1 MKIKFLSFTK
11 QGRRTSKNCDYFV
24 AEELPQY
31 QQYLF
36 SVCDGMNGI
45 PGGERASSFCGEML
59 KEDFQT
65 FAPLDHPANWLE
77 DEFHTIN
84 RKILL
89 NINTKASASTMLCS
103 VISENKLYLANA
115 GDCRALLL
123 RDNET
128 TQLTRDDNLAWEL
141 LEAGQITEYQ
151 YLRHPKKNIIKN
163 YMGKKSGLNIQQYGI
178 TIQTGDLL
186 ILCSDG
192 ISGFLTNQDVA
203 LTLQSKWDN
212 IIYNLYQKA
221 ITAGSHDDITFIIIG
236 IE

>member
-1 MKIKFLSFTK
+1 MKIKFLSFSK
-11 QGRRTSKNCDYFV
+11 QGKRTTHNCDFFV

-36 SVCDGMNGI
+36 AVCDGMNGI
-45 PGGERASSFCGEML
+45 PGGEKASSYCGNML
-59 KEDFQT
+59 SEDFQT

-89 NINTKASASTMLCS
+89 NSDTKASGSTMLCS
-103 VISENKLYLANA
+103 VISGNKLYLANA

-123 RDNET
+123 RENEI

-151 YLRHPKKNIIKN
+151 YLKHPRKNVIKN
-163 YMGKKSGLNIQQYGI
+163 YMGKKSGLIIQQYGI
-178 TIQTGDLL
+178 SVQVGDILL
-186 ILCSDG
+186 LCSDG

-203 LTLQSKWDN
+203 LILQSSWEN
-212 IIYNLYQKA
+212 LIYNLYQKA
-221 ITAGSHDDITFIIIG
+221 IKAASHDDITFIIIG